1 MVSALRRRRRA
12 HCMSRASAQAGFT
25 LLELIIVVA
34 IIGILATIAMPRL
47 LHTPDKA
54 REAVLKTDLRTFRDV
69 LDQYYADKGHYPT
82 SLDALVDDGYLRTI
96 PRDPFTR
103 SADSWVPVY
112 EEPKLDSGG
121 APADPGA
128 APPGADPDAGKP
140 GIIDVHSG
148 APGNGTNGTPYS
160 EW

>member
-1 MVSALRRRRRA
+1 MRALPTRTDARR
-12 HCMSRASAQAGFT
+12 RASAQAGFT

-34 IIGILATIAMPRL
+34 IIGILASIAMPRL
-47 LHTPDKA
+47 LQTPDKA
-54 REAVLKTDLRTFRDV
+54 REAVLRQDLHTFRDV

-82 SLDALVDDGYLRTI
+82 ELEALVQEGYLRSM

-103 SADSWVPVY
+103 STETWVPVF
-112 EEPKLDSGG
+112 EEPKLDTGTSGTG
-121 APADPGA
+121 
-128 APPGADPDAGKP
+128 DAGSPTDPENDKP

-148 APGNGTNGTPYS
+148 APGNGSNGQPYS